1 MLNKKRQELIIQN
14 LNSISSQVRLMSVE
28 QLVNLPTLPVQDK
41 IKYLEKCLQDS
52 EESVQNAA
60 KKAMGKLMGHETG
73 STNSF
78 GVQPQSSTL
87 PSSFSSQGLNN
98 NDSNSALP
106 SSSSSNNSGFELP
119 SLFDLNETQTDNAAK
134 PSETTL
140 NKAPQ
145 FTLAEMKP
153 DEDLA
158 AKLPDISSLE
168 DNIGSNSLNNS
179 PVFPP
184 AEAIPNSLPA
194 SQKTVANTRPIAPQ
208 PVPPQPITP
217 QPIPPQPVTS
227 QPASVLPTPTQNQD
241 ANVGSVPLRPSTNQI
256 DGPVDPS
263 LPQISNSTDISFL
276 IQHAN
281 DLANTKPSGY
291 LTRLFELAKSVHE
304 EVALTALQN
313 LFNLKDNRVPSHIL
327 ELLNN
332 TDYTS
337 QRRFLMLKIV
347 MDTDAK
353 LNTDLLENI
362 LVNEKD
368 VIIKSGLVKVFA
380 KNCNQS
386 GVPLLIR
393 CLKDEDPR
401 VRANTVEVIET
412 QQIAGCEQEIIKLL
426 NDSENRVK
434 VNAAKYLVKIGY
446 QQAFLTLR
454 AMLVSPEVWLRD
466 SVIFALGEIADQPS
480 LILLRA
486 ALKDP
491 NQGIRL
497 SVLKA
502 LARINNNMS
511 RQILKAAC
519 GDPDQIVAQVAMQ
532 LFEKI
537 KDTPVREDKPNI
549 PRAMPMANSN
559 LGVNQPASASPSIA
573 HPTPQ
578 SVPQPGSFANNA
590 SQANIPPKAVPTG
603 PQNSPA
609 PQQANNLGLA
619 NINTQA
625 PQQANNPGLPNIN
638 TQAPQ
643 QANNTGLPNL
653 NAQTPQQANNPGL
666 PSLNQAATSN
676 PPTANQGMP
685 LPNLGSNSNG
695 LPKPPV
701 SPSPSMPSLGNIT
714 QPNVSRPVSS
724 PLPPRPV
731 TPLKPLSQLR
741 QPQPSVQPSPSLPP
755 GSPTFDKPR
764 SAAIYAKLCSSS
776 VDEQRNG
783 MKDVAFVMGQDQMTL
798 LAKAIK
804 LEDESIRIIAVRL
817 LSRKRTPDAKE
828 MLVVLSQDTND
839 TVSSLAKKAL
849 MLMK

>member
-1 MLNKKRQELIIQN
+1 
-14 LNSISSQVRLMSVE
+14 
-28 QLVNLPTLPVQDK
+28 
-41 IKYLEKCLQDS
+41 
-52 EESVQNAA
+52 
-60 KKAMGKLMGHETG
+60 
-73 STNSF
+73 
-78 GVQPQSSTL
+78 QPQSSSL
-87 PSSFSSQGLNN
+87 PSSFSSQGF
-98 NDSNSALP
+98 
-106 SSSSSNNSGFELP
+106 SSSSNNSTPSDSSNNTGNTGFELP
-119 SLFDLNETQTDNAAK
+119 SLFDLNDNQTSNSNAFAAAK
-134 PSETTL
+134 PSEAAPV
-140 NKAPQ
+140 KAPL
-145 FTLAEMKP
+145 FAPPEIKP
-153 DEDLA
+153 DETLA
-158 AKLPDISSLE
+158 SKLPDISSLV
-168 DNIGSNSLNNS
+168 NNS
-179 PVFPP
+179 EGDALPDLSAFST
-184 AEAIPNSLPA
+184 AEPTPNPSPL
-194 SQKTVANTRPIAPQ
+194 SQKPVVNARPGIPQSAP
-208 PVPPQPITP
+208 IP
-217 QPIPPQPVTS
+217 QPIPSPS
-227 QPASVLPTPTQNQD
+227 PAPVLPVQNQTTNISS
-241 ANVGSVPLRPSTNQI
+241 APMRPSANQNII

-281 DLANTKPSGY
+281 DVANSKPNGY

-313 LFNLKDNRVPSHIL
+313 LFNLKDNRVPPHIL

-332 TDYTS
+332 SDYTS

-347 MDTDAK
+347 MDTDAQ

-386 GVPLLIR
+386 GVPLLIK

-454 AMLVSPEVWLRD
+454 SMLVSPEVWLRD

-511 RQILKAAC
+511 RQILKAAS
-519 GDPDQIVAQVAMQ
+519 GDPDPIVAQVAMQ

-549 PRAMPMANSN
+549 PPRPMPMTKPSVF
-559 LGVNQPASASPSIA
+559 GNQPVSTN
-573 HPTPQ
+573 PTVAQ
-578 SVPQPGSFANNA
+578 SVPQTGSFANNV
-590 SQANIPPKAVPTG
+590 SQVNVPPKVPPMN
-603 PQNSPA
+603 PQVGIPNIQPNNAAPQPNISEPAKSPILPELNNPA
-609 PQQANNLGLA
+609 PQQMNNS
-619 NINTQA
+619 
-625 PQQANNPGLPNIN
+625 
-638 TQAPQ
+638 
-643 QANNTGLPNL
+643 GLPNL
-653 NAQTPQQANNPGL
+653 NNPVAESGTSPSLPGL
-666 PSLNQAATSN
+666 NQPPASN
-676 PPTANQGMP
+676 PPASNQGMS
-685 LPNLGSNSNG
+685 LPTLGSNPNPNA

-701 SPSPSMPSLGNIT
+701 SPTMPSLGNVQT
-714 QPNVSRPVSS
+714 NAPRPVSS
-724 PLPPRPV
+724 PIPPRPASPI

-741 QPQPSVQPSPSLPP
+741 HPQQSVQPTPNLPP
-755 GSPTFDKPR
+755 GSPSFEKPR

-783 MKDVAFVMGQDQMTL
+783 MKDVAFVMGQDQMYL

-828 MLVVLSQDTND
+828 MLVVLSQDSND